1 MSQSVPSSLQVN
13 NGRIMICPCCKAI
26 KRPTEFVNFP
36 ANSNTFLCR
45 ECFMIYCYPCTL
57 LCSYIL
63 PIGCNSSQLMS
74 SQKNEKEELPR
85 KVEKKK
91 KLASLVG
98 IIPQSSWIDVE
109 KKKLKKNQSVI
120 IAKLVHHRTFQYHSA
135 ERE

>member
-1 MSQSVPSSLQVN
+1 
-13 NGRIMICPCCKAI
+13 
-26 KRPTEFVNFP
+26 
-36 ANSNTFLCR
+36 
-45 ECFMIYCYPCTL
+45 
-57 LCSYIL
+57 
-63 PIGCNSSQLMS
+63 MS

-120 IAKLVHHRTFQYHSA
+120 IAKLVHHRTFQHHSA